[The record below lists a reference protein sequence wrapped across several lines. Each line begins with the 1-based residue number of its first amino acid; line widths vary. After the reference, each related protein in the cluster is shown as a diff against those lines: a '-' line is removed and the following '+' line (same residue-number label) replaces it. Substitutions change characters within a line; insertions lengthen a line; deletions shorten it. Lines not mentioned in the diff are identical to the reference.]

1 MLYLVF
7 AAIVWGSSFPVIQ
20 YTLRD
25 VSPILFLILRFAVA
39 FALLLPRYRNRDRL
53 KTLFG
58 RDLVLIALLNMIAF
72 VCQYKAQELTTAS
85 KTALFIN
92 SNPVFVAVFS
102 ALLLK
107 DRFTKRQLAALVLA
121 LAGVVITSTRLDFSS
136 FSVVNTGDLFAIG
149 AGLLWAFF
157 VIYSGGL
164 ARKYGAFN
172 MSQALCFWAAVS
184 ATPLLIPEDVRF
196 AWRAAPAVLYLAVVT
211 TILAYFFFLKGVQS
225 VSPLSTS
232 IVILVEVVVA
242 FVISHFFLGESFSGV
257 ETVGVVLV
265 LAGVV
270 MVVAR
275 REAPVSVE
283 K

>member
-1 MLYLVF
+1 MLYLVL
-7 AAIVWGSSFPVIQ
+7 AALVWGSSFPVIQ

-25 VSPILFLILRFAVA
+25 VSPVLFLILRFAVA
-39 FALLLPRYRNRDRL
+39 FVILLPRYWRAGRV

-58 RDLVLIALLNMIAF
+58 RDLVLIGLLNMIAF

-102 ALLLK
+102 VFLVK
-107 DRFTKRQLAALVLA
+107 ERFTKQQLAALVLA
-121 LAGVVITSTRLDFSS
+121 LSGVVITSTRLDFSG
-136 FSVVNTGDLFAIG
+136 FAAVNTGDLFAIL

-164 ARKYGAFN
+164 AKKYGAFN
-172 MSQALCFWAAVS
+172 MSQALCFWAALG
-184 ATPLLIPEDVRF
+184 ATPLLVPEDVHF
-196 AWRAAPAVLYLAVVT
+196 AWRAAPAVLYLAVFT

-242 FVISHFFLGESFSGV
+242 FLISHFFLGESFSGI

-275 REAPVSVE
+275 RRGAASSGS
-283 K
+283 

>member
-1 MLYLVF
+1 MLYLVL
-7 AAIVWGSSFPVIQ
+7 AALVWGSSFPVIQ

-25 VSPILFLILRFAVA
+25 VSPVLFLILRFAVA
-39 FALLLPRYRNRDRL
+39 FLILLPRYLKRDRV

-58 RDLVLIALLNMIAF
+58 RDLVLIGLLNMIAF

-92 SNPVFVAVFS
+92 SNPVFVALFSVF
-102 ALLLK
+102 LVK
-107 DRFTKRQLAALVLA
+107 EKFTKQQLAALGLA
-121 LAGVVITSTRLDFSS
+121 LAGVVITSTRLDFSG
-136 FSVVNTGDLFAIG
+136 FAAVNAGDLFAIL

-164 ARKYGAFN
+164 AKKYGAFD
-172 MSQALCFWAAVS
+172 MSQALCFWAALG
-184 ATPLLIPEDVRF
+184 AAPLLVPENVHF

-242 FVISHFFLGESFSGV
+242 FLISHFFLGESFSGI

-270 MVVAR
+270 LVVAR
-275 REAPVSVE
+275 RAPVNSGE

>member
-1 MLYLVF
+1 MRYLLL

-20 YTLRD
+20 YALRD
-25 VSPILFLILRFAVA
+25 VSPVLFLILRFAVA
-39 FALLLPRYRNRDRL
+39 FVILLPRYRRVERV

-58 RDLVLIALLNMIAF
+58 RDLVLIGLLNMIAF

-92 SNPVFVAVFS
+92 SNPVFVALFS
-102 ALLLK
+102 AALFK

-121 LAGVVITSTRLDFSS
+121 LAGVVVTSTRLDFSS

-157 VIYSGGL
+157 VIYSGSL
-164 ARKYGAFN
+164 AKKYGAFN
-172 MSQALCFWAAVS
+172 MSQALCFWAALG
-184 ATPLLIPEDVRF
+184 ATPLLVPEDVHF

-242 FVISHFFLGESFSGV
+242 FLISHFFLGESFSGI

-270 MVVAR
+270 LVVAR
-275 REAPVSVE
+275 REASVSVE
-283 K
+283 R